1 MTHMLQPTGNGRE
14 GENIDNLTRT
24 VENPDNSNLTDLCV
38 SSDADTEK
46 LGSDIINADEDL
58 HPPLSRLVSD
68 RPDLGGVKLETEKD
82 DSMGRALFNRDTMSE
97 VSEVS
102 GLIQNQISTV
112 DQITVPVVL
121 TSGVKEEARVIL
133 KDLPQSTNPSP
144 VTFMSNR
151 PRDEVPAIAK
161 PNLSMQDDTE
171 EEEGDDDDD
180 DDEVEL
186 EEDELEEDD
195 NDDEDEDILE
205 EVKAD
210 VEEDAQTE
218 INNDIYAN
226 EEEEEEEEND
236 ESKEK
241 MLSPMELEQ
250 KRQAA
255 INDIVNIEYQFAE
268 LRQRLYE
275 NKLVKLEMEL
285 KMCLDGSHTELHQY
299 YTKIAEIRDNKLKKA
314 YQRQKYELKCIHK
327 ETFATRTMIHQN
339 FYKKVNQLKRQL
351 LSNTTREWYDINKE
365 RRDMDTIVPDIH
377 YHVPVK
383 LPGKTLSCI
392 TGYAGPAQRLLP
404 GEPISE
410 DLQCENIQYQYKY
423 NPVDKLEVI
432 VDRMR
437 LNNQISDM
445 MGIAK
450 YFHAFP
456 GAPQLN
462 PLRDSEI
469 SNDLELI
476 HGNKW

>member
-1 MTHMLQPTGNGRE
+1 MTNMIHNTDIVRE
-14 GENIDNLTRT
+14 DDEISNLTNI
-24 VENPDNSNLTDLCV
+24 ENPDNLNLSEFCV

-46 LGSDIINADEDL
+46 LGSDVINADEDL
-58 HPPLSRLVSD
+58 HPHLSRLIND
-68 RPDLGGVKLETEKD
+68 RSELGGVKLENGGTHDVEINPFNNSND
-82 DSMGRALFNRDTMSE
+82 DTSIT
-97 VSEVS
+97 
-102 GLIQNQISTV
+102 TV
-112 DQITVPVVL
+112 TTNNNDVITDNVHDNITVPIISNSVVAFEM
-121 TSGVKEEARVIL
+121 KEE
-133 KDLPQSTNPSP
+133 TN
-144 VTFMSNR
+144 
-151 PRDEVPAIAK
+151 DEVSTP
-161 PNLSMQDDTE
+161 PPLPLTTVNLPLTTSREQNPTVDTSAELAATTKSDSILQDEIDE
-171 EEEGDDDDD
+171 ED
-180 DDEVEL
+180 DDEVKDGNEL
-186 EEDELEEDD
+186 EENEETKGD
-195 NDDEDEDILE
+195 NEMDDED
-205 EVKAD
+205 A
-210 VEEDAQTE
+210 EEDAE
-218 INNDIYAN
+218 EEDEDD
-226 EEEEEEEEND
+226 EEEED
-236 ESKEK
+236 EDDDETKEK

-250 KRQAA
+250 KRQDA

-314 YQRQKYELKCIHK
+314 YQRQKYELNCIHK

-339 FYKKVNQLKRQL
+339 FYKKVNHLKRRL

-365 RRDMDTIVPDIH
+365 RRDMDTTVPDIH
-377 YHVPVK
+377 YHVPIK
-383 LPGKTLSCI
+383 LPNKTLSCI

-445 MGIAK
+445 MGLIK
-450 YFHAFP
+450 YFNAFP

-469 SNDLELI
+469 NNDLEFI
-476 HGNKW
+476 QRHKW